1 MTAAGE
7 PLLEQALTFA
17 VKDRAS
23 LASGLLASR
32 DSDGIDD
39 TEVNHLWTTETKH
52 RAHTHGT
59 ISFLESW
66 KQ

>member
-7 PLLEQALTFA
+7 PLLEQALTFT

-32 DSDGIDD
+32 ASDGIDD
-39 TEVNHLWTTETKH
+39 TEVDHLWSTETKH
-52 RAHTHGT
+52 RAHADGT
-59 ISFLESW
+59 TSFLDAW

>member
-7 PLLEQALTFA
+7 TLLEQALTLA

-39 TEVNHLWTTETKH
+39 TEVDHLWSTETKH
-52 RAHTHGT
+52 RALAHSTT
-59 ISFLESW
+59 SFLEAW